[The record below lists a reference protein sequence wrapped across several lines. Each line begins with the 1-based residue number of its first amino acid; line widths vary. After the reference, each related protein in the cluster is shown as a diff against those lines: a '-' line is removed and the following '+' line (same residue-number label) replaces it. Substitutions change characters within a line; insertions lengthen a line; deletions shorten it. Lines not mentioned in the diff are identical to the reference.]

1 MAADPDLEARS
12 RELSAIYENAPGIIF
27 YVAVELDGE
36 FRFVS
41 MSQSGL
47 AVTGLK
53 REEVEGRLVRDV
65 IPSPSADLV
74 LKHYRVAIQ
83 SGRTVRW
90 REVSVFPG
98 GRRVGEV
105 AVTPLFDK
113 HGVATHLVGVVHDI
127 TDRESLEESLHQRE
141 ERLTFLLTLDDLLQ
155 PLSDPVERQQAA
167 ARLLADYL
175 HVNRVCYADI
185 GEGYMVR
192 HTYAAGKAPSV
203 ERGPISPLGTALLG
217 AYERGRVV
225 AIHDVRTDP
234 QLLDDERVTL
244 LAGDVAAFA
253 GVLIE
258 KSQRR
263 KGAFGVHSATPRT
276 WRPAEVALIRDVAE
290 RTWEAVERARAETEL
305 REREQR
311 FRLALEASGGGSWTW
326 DARTNEIDWD
336 PVFRQRYGFSAD
348 EPATFEAW
356 FSRVHEDDSAQVFRL
371 LHDMLNSTTK
381 EAWDNTFRILRP
393 DGSISWIQSLGRA
406 DRGADGHV
414 TRLTGLELDITERR
428 RAEDALRARQDEE
441 RDRELRLLLETTP
454 QGIVSVDGLGQII
467 MANPAMETMFG
478 YENGALIGQSIEQV
492 VPPLL
497 RDNHGVDLDLVGQR
511 KDGSKFP
518 IEVTVNHVATPTG
531 RRAIAFVTDISAR
544 KLAESALHERTLEL
558 QRRTSQLS
566 RMASDLTLAERRAR
580 EELATTLHD
589 GLQQLLVVSAMSVD
603 SQVQRMARLGL
614 PTEELVEAKQLLDDA
629 IDAAR
634 SLSVELYPPLLKS
647 AGLPT
652 ALNWLANWMREKYG
666 LKAHVT
672 ADPRADS
679 TRSDVRTLVFE
690 SVREL
695 LFNVVKHAGVDQV
708 DVTLARDANDMLC
721 ITVTDAGV
729 GFDAAG
735 LAERTKTSHVGWGLF
750 SIRERLTLLG
760 GHFEIDSAPGKGTR
774 FCLTAPRGVP
784 GVAPFTRP
792 GKVTAPV
799 ESSRPL
805 RILLVDDHAPLRNA
819 LRELLQARSELSV
832 VGDAAD
838 GLEAIVQ
845 AHALHPE
852 VVLMDVSMPRMD
864 GVEATRRIRAELPF
878 VQVLG
883 LSIHSR
889 TGDLHPIEQAG
900 AVGFFTKGADT
911 RRLIDRLLA
920 IHAEIEPESEVST
933 A

>member
-1 MAADPDLEARS
+1 MAADPDLEARA
-12 RELSAIYENAPGIIF
+12 RELSAVYENTPGVIF

-47 AVTGLK
+47 DATGLK

-65 IPSPSADLV
+65 VPSPSAELA

-90 REVSVFPG
+90 REVSVYPA
-98 GRRVGEV
+98 GRRVGDV
-105 AVTPLFDK
+105 AVTPLYDR
-113 HGVATHLVGVVHDI
+113 HGVATHLAGIVHDI

-141 ERLTFLLTLDDLLQ
+141 ERLAFLLTLDDLLQ

-175 HVNRVCYADI
+175 HVDRVCYADI

-192 HTYAAGKAPSV
+192 HTYAAGKAPYI
-203 ERGPISPLGTALLG
+203 ERGPISPLGRALLG
-217 AYERGRVV
+217 AYERCRVV
-225 AIHDVRTDP
+225 AVDDVQTDP
-234 QLLDDERVTL
+234 QLLDAERGTL
-244 LAGDVAAFA
+244 LAGEIAAFA

-326 DARTNEIDWD
+326 DARTNAIDWD
-336 PVFRQRYGFSAD
+336 PVFRQRYGFTAD
-348 EPATFEAW
+348 EPATFDAW
-356 FSRVHEDDSAQVFRL
+356 FSRFHEDDSALVFRL
-371 LHDMLNSTTK
+371 LHDILNSTTK
-381 EAWDNTFRILRP
+381 DSWDNTFRIVRQ

-406 DRGADGHV
+406 DRGADGRV

-441 RDRELRLLLETTP
+441 RDRELRLLLETAP
-454 QGIVSVDGLGQII
+454 QGIVSVDGLGKII
-467 MANPAMETMFG
+467 MANRAMETMFRFS
-478 YENGALIGQSIEQV
+478 NGALIGHSIEQL
-492 VPPLL
+492 VPLSL
-497 RDNHGVDLDLVGQR
+497 RDDHGVDLDLVGQR
-511 KDGSKFP
+511 KDGSRFP

-589 GLQQLLVVSAMSVD
+589 GLQQLLVLSAMSVD
-603 SQVQRMARLGL
+603 SQVQRMTRLGL
-614 PTEELVEAKQLLDDA
+614 PTQELVEAKQLLDDA

-652 ALNWLANWMREKYG
+652 ALNWLANWMHEKYG
-666 LKAHVT
+666 LKAHVS
-672 ADPRADS
+672 ADSRADS
-679 TRSDVRTLVFE
+679 TRSDVRTLLFE

-721 ITVTDAGV
+721 ITVKDEGV
-729 GFDAAG
+729 GFDAAS
-735 LAERTKTSHVGWGLF
+735 LAERTKTTHVGWGLF

-760 GHFEIDSAPGKGTR
+760 GHFEIDSTPGKGTR

-784 GVAPFTRP
+784 TVPPIARP
-792 GKVTAPV
+792 SKAVVSAEAV
-799 ESSRPL
+799 RPL
-805 RILLVDDHAPLRNA
+805 RILLVDDHAPIRNA
-819 LRELLQARSELSV
+819 LRELLQARAELLV
-832 VGDAAD
+832 VGEASD
-838 GLEAIVQ
+838 GLEGLVQ

-852 VVLMDVSMPRMD
+852 VILMDVSMPRMD
-864 GVEATRRIRAELPF
+864 GVEATRRLRIELPF
-878 VQVLG
+878 VQILG

-900 AVGFFTKGADT
+900 AADFFTKGADT

-920 IHAEIEPESEVST
+920 IHAEIEPRSEVTST
-933 A
+933 